1 MRQGCVVFSSARYF
15 WPEER
20 LIWTSRLGSRLSTR
34 HRRSVKGVCL
44 LEKGLEFDSP
54 DIKMTELSDGT
65 LLFASFTVRV
75 DLIEVAGSRS

>member
-1 MRQGCVVFSSARYF
+1 MTKHEYRNKNGRD
-15 WPEER
+15 R
-20 LIWTSRLGSRLSTR
+20 LCYTPSNNNKAWALYAVG
-34 HRRSVKGVCL
+34 
-44 LEKGLEFDSP
+44 DSP